1 MNTVQRIAKNTGVLF
16 AAQIVAYLLAFVYM
30 IKIARYL
37 GPDSFGIFS
46 FATAL
51 VLIFGILTDLGLST
65 LITREVSRD
74 KSLEQTYMGNFIPM
88 KVILSIITYS
98 VLVLFGNIMGYP
110 QVTLN
115 VIYIFG
121 FFMIANGF
129 SQLFFGVFQ
138 AHEKLEYQ
146 SVSLLINNSLIF
158 LGVLYGI
165 SNGFNV
171 EGFALIYF
179 ATAVVG
185 LIFSFFI
192 IQWKYSSPKLMFNLK
207 FWKKSL
213 KLAIPL
219 SFAIVFSTI
228 AFRVDTVLLGILQ
241 GNVAVGW
248 YSAGFRLIDFLLFI
262 PVVYSGAIFPVLAK
276 FHVSSKD
283 LLKILYERSFKYLL
297 ILSIPIVAGTV
308 ILAPDIILIL
318 FQDSY
323 AESVIALQI
332 LIWVIPFM
340 FLVNIFGV
348 MFVSI
353 NKQNLM
359 LKITFIVML
368 MNIGLNLIFIPL
380 YSYVGASIISVVTSV
395 VECFICYYYLSNE
408 IKIHVGNNFLRPII
422 ASVIMSVFLLYVHIN
437 LFASI
442 IIASLIYIVLLFF
455 FKTFNE
461 DDFDIIRKII

>member
-16 AAQIVAYLLAFVYM
+16 AAQIVAYLLAFIYM

-37 GPDSFGIFS
+37 GPDSYGIFS

-51 VLIFGILTDLGLST
+51 VLIFGIFADLGLST

-74 KSLEQTYMGNFIPM
+74 KSLEKNYLRNFIPI
-88 KVILSIITYS
+88 KFFLSIITYS
-98 VLVLFGNIMGYP
+98 ILVLFGNLMHYP

-115 VIYIFG
+115 VIYLFG
-121 FFMIANGF
+121 LFMIVNGF
-129 SQLFFGVFQ
+129 SQLFLGVFQ
-138 AHEKLEYQ
+138 AHEKMEYQ
-146 SVSLLINNSLIF
+146 SINLLINNSLIF
-158 LGVLYGI
+158 IGVVYGI
-165 SNGFNV
+165 ANGFNV
-171 EGFALIYF
+171 EGFALVYF
-179 ATAVVG
+179 ITAVVG
-185 LIFSFFI
+185 LIFCLI
-192 IQWKYSSPKLMFNLK
+192 IILWKYSSPVPIFNMK
-207 FWKKSL
+207 FWRKSL

-276 FHVSSKD
+276 FHVSSKE
-283 LLKILYERSFKYLL
+283 LLKILYEKSFKYLL
-297 ILSIPIVAGTV
+297 IISIPIVAGTL
-308 ILAPDIILIL
+308 ILAPQIILFL
-318 FQDSY
+318 FQNSY
-323 AESVIALQI
+323 SQSIIALQI

-359 LKITFIVML
+359 LKLTFVIMILNIV
-368 MNIGLNLIFIPL
+368 LNLIFIPI
-380 YSYVGASIISVVTSV
+380 YSYVGASVISVVTSV
-395 VECFICYYYLSNE
+395 VECILCFYYLSGYMKTD
-408 IKIHVGNNFLRPII
+408 IKNYLLKPVAASLFMSLFLFNI
-422 ASVIMSVFLLYVHIN
+422 HIN
-437 LFASI
+437 LFLSI
-442 IIASLIYIVLLFF
+442 FIATLIYVGLLLL

-461 DDFDIIRKII
+461 EDFNIIRKLF